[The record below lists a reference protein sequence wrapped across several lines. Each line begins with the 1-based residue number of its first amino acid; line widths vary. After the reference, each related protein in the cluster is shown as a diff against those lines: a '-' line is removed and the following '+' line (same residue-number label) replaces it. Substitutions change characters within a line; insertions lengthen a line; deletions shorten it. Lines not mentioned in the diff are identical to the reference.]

1 MEITPTPIKL
11 YSLEN
16 NLNITQPERL
26 KNNKDFLN
34 QLKILDLD
42 FIVVVAY

>member
-1 MEITPTPIKL
+1 MEITPTPVKL

-16 NLNITQPERL
+16 NLDIIQPERL
-26 KNNKDFLN
+26 KNNTEFFNELRN
-34 QLKILDLD
+34 LDLD

>member
-11 YSLEN
+11 YSIEN
-16 NLNITQPERL
+16 NLNIIQPERL
-26 KNNKDFLN
+26 KNNKDLFTNLKNLN
-34 QLKILDLD
+34 LD